1 MPSGVVMRNV
11 ANFVN
16 LSTPLGL
23 LLALGARS
31 RLRLA
36 HGMVVADRAALPWVT
51 ASALTVGSVVL
62 VPHRTLEE
70 ASAQIPGLLQHES
83 EHAWQ
88 YAYCLG
94 LPFLPLYLL
103 ATAWSLLRT
112 RDRASANFFEVQA
125 GLVLGGYRAA
135 EPRPAGVSRAGD
147 ARSGRPAGRPGG
159 GAGA

>member
-1 MPSGVVMRNV
+1 MTAGVVVRNV
-11 ANFVN
+11 GNVFN

-23 LLALGARS
+23 LLALAGRG
-31 RLRLA
+31 RLRMR
-36 HGMVVADRAALPWVT
+36 HGLIVADRAALPLVT

-103 ATAWSLLRT
+103 ATAWSWLRA

-125 GLVLGGYRAA
+125 GLALGGYAPA
-135 EPRPAGVSRAGD
+135 EHGSAGGD
-147 ARSGRPAGRPGG
+147 RS
-159 GAGA
+159 

>member
-1 MPSGVVMRNV
+1 MPAGVVMRNV

-23 LLALGARS
+23 LLAICTRG
-31 RLRLA
+31 RLRVARGLI
-36 HGMVVADRAALPWVT
+36 VADRAALPLVT

-70 ASAQIPGLLQHES
+70 ASAQIPGLLEHES

-112 RDRASANFFEVQA
+112 SDRAAANFFEVQA
-125 GLVLGGYRAA
+125 GLVSGGYATA
-135 EPRPAGVSRAGD
+135 EPSEGDVSRAGD
-147 ARSGRPAGRPGG
+147 VRSGRPGGRPGG